1 MKVVYWA
8 GLALL
13 LDLCLGDPRWL
24 PHPVRGLGVLIAFS
38 ERGLRAVFPK
48 HEKLAGILLA
58 GAIGLGTYGFCS
70 GLVIFSQKLAPF
82 WRESVQ
88 VILIYF
94 SLAPRDL
101 GAHGLRVFRHLKE
114 KKLEMAKSK
123 VSMMV
128 GRDVAPLD
136 EKGVI
141 RAAVESIAENTVD
154 GVVAPLF
161 FALLGGGPAA
171 MAYRAVN
178 TLDSMVGYREP
189 PYTRLG
195 WASARLDDL
204 LNFLP
209 ARLTAGVMPLA
220 GVLFGGSVLRGYRV
234 LLRDGRKH
242 ESPNAGLPEAA
253 MAGLLGVQLRGP
265 HYYSGICDHAPF
277 IGFAERGI
285 KNQDILK
292 AIGVMAVST
301 LFIFLLLASFR
312 WLAFN

>member
-1 MKVVYWA
+1 MNVVYWT

-24 PHPVRGLGVLIAFS
+24 PHPVRGLGVLISLS
-38 ERGLRAVFPK
+38 ERKLR
-48 HEKLAGILLA
+48 KLLPRYQKVAGILLA
-58 GAIGLGTYGFCS
+58 GGIGIGTYGFCL
-70 GLVIFSQKLAPF
+70 GLVIFSRKVDSLLGD
-82 WRESVQ
+82 WVQ
-88 VILIYF
+88 VMLIYF

-101 GAHGLRVFRHLKE
+101 GKHGLQVFSRLKAQN
-114 KKLEMAKSK
+114 LDTAKSK
-123 VSMMV
+123 LSMMV

-154 GVVAPLF
+154 GVAAPLI
-161 FALLGGGPAA
+161 FAFLGGGPAA

-189 PYTRLG
+189 PYTLLG

-204 LNFLP
+204 LNYLP
-209 ARLTAGVMPLA
+209 ARLTAGMMPLA
-220 GVLFGGSVLRGYRV
+220 GCLFGGSVSGGFRV
-234 LLRDGRKH
+234 LIRDGRKH

-265 HYYSGICDHAPF
+265 QWYQGVYNPAPF
-277 IGFAERGI
+277 IGVREREI
-285 KNQDILK
+285 EKEDILK
-292 AIGVMAVST
+292 AIGVMGVCT
-301 LFIFLLLASFR
+301 LLLFALLSLIRAFIF
-312 WLAFN
+312 